1 VDSSVWIDSFR
12 SATGPAG
19 KELGR
24 LIEEEVALA
33 VTGVVV
39 TEVVQGFLRDA
50 SSVEHYLAKF
60 DMLEPQGFST
70 YLNAAAIFRTARSKG
85 ISLATIDA
93 LIAAVALEHNAALF
107 TLDKDFFHIARI
119 TNLRL
124 HEIGDNRPS

>member
-1 VDSSVWIDSFR
+1 MDSSLWIDSFR

-39 TEVVQGFLRDA
+39 TEVVQGFIRDA

-93 LIAAVALEHNAALF
+93 LIAAVALEYDAVVF
-107 TLDKDFFHIARI
+107 TLDKDFSHVARI
-119 TNLRL
+119 TSLRL
-124 HEIGDNRPS
+124 HEMADDRAT